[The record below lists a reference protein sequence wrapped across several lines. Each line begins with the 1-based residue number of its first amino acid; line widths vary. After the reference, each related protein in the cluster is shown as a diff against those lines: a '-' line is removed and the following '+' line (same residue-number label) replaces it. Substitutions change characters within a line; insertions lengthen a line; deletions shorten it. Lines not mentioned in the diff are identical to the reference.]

1 MIANKIDL
9 TAPASKHI
17 NNITESVYTSK
28 QLIGQTIK
36 NLHLQ
41 EKKLNAYITIL
52 DDYAVERASVI
63 DEKIN
68 QGEQFPL
75 AGVPVA
81 VKDMLAFKDY
91 PTTAGS
97 SILENFI
104 PTFNSTV
111 VEKIINAGAVIIG
124 KTSCDEF
131 AMGSSNEY
139 AFTGPV
145 HNPWNLDC
153 VPGGSS
159 GGSAATVA
167 ARGVPLSI
175 GTDTGGSI
183 RQPAAFNGI
192 YGIKPTYGRVSRY
205 GVVAFAS
212 SLEQVGPMAYNIHD
226 LALLLSVIAGHDPKD
241 STTLNEAVPAYH
253 TLLDQG
259 IKGMKIAVPE
269 NIYDGANQ
277 IMQSKIN
284 TALEIFKKNGAEIT
298 KNVSIPSWD
307 AALPAY
313 YLIAPSE
320 ASANL
325 SRYDGFR
332 YGKPSIEHADLWQ
345 RLENTRGS
353 GFGKEVKRRILL
365 GTYAL
370 SAGYYDQYYKK
381 ALKLRTMI
389 KNDFEKIFND
399 YDFIMTPTT
408 PSPAFKIGERIAS
421 PLEMYMSDYYTLP
434 VNIAG
439 NPAISIPCG
448 FIDDLPVGLQIIGKD
463 LEEQKLFQCAA
474 VYEKETTW
482 NQEAPSF

>member
-1 MIANKIDL
+1 MIDNKIDL

-28 QLIGQTIK
+28 QLIEQTIK

-68 QGEQFPL
+68 QGKQFPL

-192 YGIKPTYGRVSRY
+192 YGLKPTYGRVSRY

-284 TALEIFKKNGAEIT
+284 AALEIFKKNGAEIT

-332 YGKPSIEHADLWQ
+332 YGKPSIEHADLWE

-408 PSPAFKIGERIAS
+408 PAPAFKIGERIAS

-448 FIDDLPVGLQIIGKD
+448 FINDLPVGLQIIGKD

>member
-1 MIANKIDL
+1 MMDTNIDL
-9 TAPASKHI
+9 TLSALKHI
-17 NNITESVYTSK
+17 HNMTESVYTSK
-28 QLIGQTIK
+28 QLIDKTIK

-41 EKKLNAYITIL
+41 DSKLNAYITIL
-52 DDYAVERASVI
+52 DEYAFERSIAM

-68 QGEQFPL
+68 RGEELPL
-75 AGVPVA
+75 AGVPIA
-81 VKDMLAFKDY
+81 VKDMLAFTGY

-97 SILENFI
+97 RTLENFI

-111 VEKIINAGAVIIG
+111 VEKLINAGAVIIG

-131 AMGSSNEY
+131 AMGSSNEH

-167 ARGVPLSI
+167 ARGVPLSV

-183 RQPAAFNGI
+183 RQPASFNGI
-192 YGIKPTYGRVSRY
+192 YGLKPTYGRVSRY

-241 STTLNEAVPAYH
+241 STTLNEVVPDYH
-253 TLLDQG
+253 TSLDQG
-259 IKGMKIAVPE
+259 IKGMKIAVPD
-269 NIYDGANQ
+269 NIYDGANK

-284 TALEIFKKNGAEIT
+284 AALEIFKNNGAEIT
-298 KNVSIPSWD
+298 EGISIPSWES
-307 AALPAY
+307 ALPAY

-332 YGKPSIEHADLWQ
+332 YGQSSVEYSDLWQ
-345 RLENTRGS
+345 RLENTRGL

-389 KNDFEKIFND
+389 KNDFKKIFND

-408 PSPAFKIGERIAS
+408 PAPAFKIGERITN

-434 VNIAG
+434 INIAG

-463 LEEQKLFQCAA
+463 LEEQKLLQCAA

-482 NQEAPSF
+482 NQEIPSF